1 LRDEVEAN
9 IEEAFTFDGDFLESH
24 DKGKAQPKTRTQR
37 RGRCVQLLLHI
48 DEQSGLPLY
57 RAVSE
62 AIRQSIIEGRLMPG
76 QALPSTRELS
86 DALNLSRSTALRC
99 YEDLVSQGFIETS
112 IGSGTYVS
120 RQLPHLAEAATAK
133 AQTFSEQTE
142 ETHEDVAWSN
152 FAQRL
157 TQTECLI
164 SKDACQIAELNF
176 GIPVEFLMPVQPWER
191 MLLRHSHLNASA
203 RLEYDTDPFGLA
215 QLREALRSYLSR
227 ARSIKA
233 ETEQICIFSGTQ
245 SALDMICRLVLDPGD
260 VVAME
265 NPGYTGARRTF
276 LSHAAQ
282 VVNIPVDDNGII
294 VEELYGREE
303 RIKIVYVTP
312 SHQDPTGAVMS
323 YERRRQLLEWAK
335 RHDVLVI
342 EDDYDNEYRYGSAP
356 LPSLQGMDTGDLVI
370 YMNSF
375 WKTMGTVTRMGYG
388 VLPKRM
394 VAMCQ
399 RAKAILHRDF
409 PVFEQ
414 FAMADFI
421 KEGYLERHIHRSRTI
436 LGRRRQALLHALTI
450 SFGRLVQIARES
462 SAMHQLVRF
471 PVNVR
476 EDFIIAAASEAGI
489 RLISTRRYY
498 ASNSVRS
505 EYLIAFA
512 HEDEEPLR
520 IAVEKFAE
528 KVKPS
533 VELRNS

>member
-1 LRDEVEAN
+1 LRDEVEAKV
-9 IEEAFTFDGDFLESH
+9 EEAFTFDGDFLKSA
-24 DKGKAQPKTRTQR
+24 DVAKTQPKTRAQR
-37 RGRCVQLLLHI
+37 RGRCVQLLLHV

-62 AIRQSIIEGRLMPG
+62 AIRQSIIEGRLTPG

-112 IGSGTYVS
+112 VGSGTYVS
-120 RQLPHLAEAATAK
+120 RHLPAVAAAPAPK
-133 AQTFSEQTE
+133 APIMSEQTE

-157 TQTECLI
+157 TKTEGVI
-164 SKDACQIAELNF
+164 SQDACQVAEMNF
-176 GIPVEFLMPVQPWER
+176 GIPVEFLMPVQQWER
-191 MLLRHSHLNASA
+191 MLLRHSHLDAAA
-203 RLEYDTDPFGLA
+203 RLEYDSDPFGLTR
-215 QLREALRSYLSR
+215 LRDALRNYLSR
-227 ARSIKA
+227 ARSVKA
-233 ETEQICIFSGTQ
+233 DIEQICIFSGTQ
-245 SALDMICRLVLDPGD
+245 TALDMICRLVLDPGD

-276 LSHAAQ
+276 LSHSAQ
-282 VVNIPVDDNGII
+282 VVNIPVDENGIV

-303 RIKIVYVTP
+303 RIKVVYVTP

-335 RHDVLVI
+335 RHDALVI

-356 LPSLQGMDTGDLVI
+356 LPSLQGMDNADLVI

-375 WKTMGTVTRMGYG
+375 WKTMGTVTRMGY
-388 VLPKRM
+388 VVWPKRM
-394 VAMCQ
+394 VGMCQ
-399 RAKAILHRDF
+399 RAKAILQRDF

-414 FAMADFI
+414 FAMADFV
-421 KEGYLERHIHRSRTI
+421 KEGYLERHIHRSRSI
-436 LGRRRQALLHALTI
+436 LVRRRQALLHALTI
-450 SFGRLVQIARES
+450 SFGKLVQIARES

-498 ASNSVRS
+498 ATNPVRG
-505 EYLIAFA
+505 EYLIAFG

-520 IAVEKFAE
+520 LAVERFAE
-528 KVKPS
+528 KVKPA